1 MDIRPLGF
9 YWLAFISVV
18 SLFYSLVS
26 STDLL
31 HWGVAAAVCWLI
43 YMVAVFA
50 RSGKTKGKPEGR

>member
-26 STDLL
+26 SIDLL
-31 HWGVAAAVCWLI
+31 HWGIAAAVCWLI

-50 RSGKTKGKPEGR
+50 RSGKTK